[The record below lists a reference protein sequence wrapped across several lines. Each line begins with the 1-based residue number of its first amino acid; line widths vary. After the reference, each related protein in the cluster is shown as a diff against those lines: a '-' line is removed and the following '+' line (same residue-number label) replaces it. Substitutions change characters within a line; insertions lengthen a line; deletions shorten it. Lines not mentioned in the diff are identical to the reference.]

1 MKPEGTVWLVTGA
14 SRGIGRAT
22 AFAAAA
28 AGARVGLVARSATDL
43 EDVLAQISGRGVA
56 VAADVTDRASTAAA
70 VASIESALGPVDV
83 LVNNAGIGSWG
94 LLADVNVDE
103 AERVMAVSYFGTL
116 HATKAVL
123 PGMLERRHGHIVNI
137 GSIAGRV
144 GAPFESVYSAA
155 KFAVSGLTEALA
167 VECAPFDV
175 GVSLISPGPVATD
188 FFRTRGTGYQRSFP
202 RPVQPERVA
211 RAVLSAVER
220 GVPERTIPRWLRG
233 PQLLQ
238 ALTRRGF
245 FAGAR
250 RSFAADVKAA
260 SLNRPRT

>member
-1 MKPEGTVWLVTGA
+1 MNPQGTVWLVTGA
-14 SRGIGRAT
+14 SRGIGRAV
-22 AFAAAA
+22 AFAAATR
-28 AGARVGLVARSATDL
+28 GARIGLIARSEAEL
-43 EDVLAQISGRGVA
+43 EQVLDEIGGRGGIA
-56 VAADVTDRASTAAA
+56 VADVTDAGATRAA
-70 VASIESALGPVDV
+70 VDAIAGTLGEIDV

-94 LLADVNVDE
+94 LLTDVTVDE
-103 AERVMAVSYFGTL
+103 ARRVMDVSYFGTL

-123 PGMLERRHGHIVNI
+123 PGMLERRRGHIVNI
-137 GSIAGRV
+137 GSIAGRI

-188 FFRTRGTGYQRSFP
+188 FFHTRGTGYQRSFP

-211 RAVLSAVER
+211 AAVLAAVER
-220 GVPERTIPRWLRG
+220 GLPEQTIPRWLRL

-238 ALTRRGF
+238 AISRRGF
-245 FAGAR
+245 RAGTT
-250 RSFAADVKAA
+250 RSFAKDVEQA
-260 SLNRPRT
+260 R